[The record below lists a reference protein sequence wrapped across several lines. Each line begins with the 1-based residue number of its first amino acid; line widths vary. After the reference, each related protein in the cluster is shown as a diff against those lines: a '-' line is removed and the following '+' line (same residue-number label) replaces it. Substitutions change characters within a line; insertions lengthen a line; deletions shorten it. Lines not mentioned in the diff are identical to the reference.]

1 MESSRREGVL
11 YRVAA
16 ALLALLALTVG
27 LSFADLGRAGFA
39 VAMLVAAA
47 KAMLVG
53 WFFMELEEGVPAV
66 WFMTGAA
73 LAWLGLLVSG
83 TLADLFTRL

>member
-1 MESSRREGVL
+1 MDEHRVRTL

-27 LSFADLGRAGFA
+27 LSYLDLGSAGFA
-39 VAMLVAAA
+39 IALAVAAV

-66 WFMTGAA
+66 WFMAGAA
-73 LAWLGLLVSG
+73 LVWLGLLVSG